1 MLNEVTKV
9 LVVML
14 CVLSILLVGTC
25 KIEAYKRSKLEDE
38 VQRNHAEIDRLEN
51 DNRTLQ
57 TAIQR
62 SNDALLKAG
71 EAVERAINANDK
83 RTEILDDVNVDWLLC
98 PLPDGVREAFN
109 ADYCSDSATKPAG
122 AVRVSREN
130 NN

>member
-14 CVLSILLVGTC
+14 FVLGILLIGTC

-83 RTEILDDVNVDWLLC
+83 RTEILDDVDVDWLLC

-109 ADYCSDSATKPAG
+109 TDYCSDSATKLAG
-122 AVRVSREN
+122 AVRISGEN

>member
-1 MLNEVTKV
+1 MNEVTKV

-25 KIEAYKRSKLEDE
+25 KIEAYKRAKLEDE
-38 VQRNHAEIDRLEN
+38 VQRNHAEIDLLEN

-83 RTEILDDVNVDWLLC
+83 RTEILDNVDVDWLLC

-122 AVRVSREN
+122 AVRVSGEN